1 MLTREQKREKINKI
15 KEEIQNSPYIFY
27 ITFSEIKTKDVT
39 KLRSE
44 LFGVES
50 KMALVKKTLADIAF
64 KESEVKNVNLKKGFK
79 GQAALIFSNENLFSA
94 LGFLNAFKK
103 SHKGKFDILGAI
115 LNKEAVDQQT
125 LSMFT
130 SIKSEN
136 DLYTRLVWS
145 IKYPLTKLV
154 FALDQIS
161 QKSN

>member
-15 KEEIQNSPYIFY
+15 KDEIQNSPYIFY
-27 ITFSEIKTKDVT
+27 ITFSKIKTKDVT

-44 LFGVES
+44 LFSVDS
-50 KMALVKKTLADIAF
+50 KMTLIKKTLADIAF
-64 KESEVKNVNLKKGFK
+64 KESEIKDINLKKGFN

-94 LGFLNAFKK
+94 LGFLNSFKK

-115 LNKEAVDQQT
+115 LNKEAVDQKT

-136 DLYTRLVWS
+136 DLYTRLV
-145 IKYPLTKLV
+145 
-154 FALDQIS
+154 
-161 QKSN
+161 